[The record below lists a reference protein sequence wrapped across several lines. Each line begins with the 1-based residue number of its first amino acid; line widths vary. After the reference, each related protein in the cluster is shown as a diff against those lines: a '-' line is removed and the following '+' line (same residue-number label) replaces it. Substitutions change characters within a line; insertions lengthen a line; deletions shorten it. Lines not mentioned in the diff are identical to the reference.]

1 MEVSRRSFF
10 GSAVGFAVAG
20 GSQLVAT
27 GNTGA
32 INCAPPVSGATSC
45 APPVSDAQKRVP
57 PWKKGEFQIHLIY
70 TGVGE
75 SQFLIFPD
83 GTTMLLDC
91 PGNPAVNLGRDA
103 VPILPSAKLHAG
115 EWVARYVARVNP
127 NKTDVDYMAL
137 SHFHQDHGGGIS
149 YHKGVTK
156 WKGGEYYRSGFALAA
171 EKLKFRKAI
180 DRTGPTFDDFMKD
193 YSAPGATMKNL
204 EQLYRHLMER
214 DGLVLEKFRL
224 GATDQVVPLHGG
236 CEGFSVFNVLG
247 NGMVAKP
254 DGGTVDLFNGN
265 YDNLKKMQGFENPLS
280 VGYVFRYGAFSYGT
294 FGDFNARA
302 SDGKLVEKKA
312 APFMPRV
319 TVAKMNHHGCGGSHP
334 RVWVEALAPKV
345 WIGAV
350 WHQHHVDPYTLAKLG
365 TINCAPPVAGGS
377 RSCATETDLP
387 LLCPTVFPS
396 ERRIAAI
403 LAHEPWLPRV
413 VPASFR
419 GGHVVVTV
427 PPGGKTFTVRYLD
440 AGDEKMSVAFE
451 KEILA

>member
-1 MEVSRRSFF
+1 MEISRRSFVGGAF
-10 GSAVGFAVAG
+10 GFAA
-20 GSQLVAT
+20 LVGRAVSS
-27 GNTGA
+27 
-32 INCAPPVSGATSC
+32 APQNEARQTLPKWQ
-45 APPVSDAQKRVP
+45 P
-57 PWKKGEFQIHLIY
+57 GEFQIHFIH

-91 PGNPAVNLGRDA
+91 PGNPAVNLGRA
-103 VPILPSAKLHAG
+103 GVPILPSAKLHAG
-115 EWVARYVARVNP
+115 EWVAKYVQRVNP
-127 NKTDVDYMAL
+127 NKTDVDYLAL
-137 SHFHQDHGGGIS
+137 SHFHQDHGGGVS

-171 EKLKFRKAI
+171 EQLKFRKAI

-193 YSAPGATMKNL
+193 FSAPGATMKNM
-204 EQLYRHLMER
+204 EQLYRHLMDR

-224 GATDQVVPLHGG
+224 GATDQVVPLRGG
-236 CEGFSVFNVLG
+236 CEGFSVLNILG

-302 SDGKLVEKKA
+302 SDGKLVEKKT
-312 APFMPRV
+312 APYMPHV
-319 TVAKMNHHGCGGSHP
+319 TVAKMNHHGCPGSHP
-334 RVWVEALAPKV
+334 KVWVDALAPKV
-345 WIGAV
+345 WVGAI
-350 WHQHHVDPYTLAKLG
+350 WHQGHADPYTFEKLG
-365 TINCAPPVAGGS
+365 GS
-377 RSCATETDLP
+377 QLAATEADLP
-387 LLCPTVFPS
+387 LLCPTVYPS

-403 LAHEPWLPRV
+403 LQKALWLARV
-413 VPASFR
+413 VPASFA

-427 PPGGKTFTVRYLD
+427 PPGGKMFTVRYVD
-440 AGDEKMSVAFE
+440 AGDTKMSVAFART
-451 KEILA
+451 LTV

>member
-1 MEVSRRSFF
+1 MTLTRRGFVCGALGAALAGVSRVR
-10 GSAVGFAVAG
+10 AADA
-20 GSQLVAT
+20 
-27 GNTGA
+27 
-32 INCAPPVSGATSC
+32 
-45 APPVSDAQKRVP
+45 DAQRHVP
-57 PWKKGEFQIHLIY
+57 FWKKGEFQIHFIH

-75 SQFLIFPD
+75 SQFLVFPD

-91 PGNPAVNLGRDA
+91 PGNPAVNLGRA
-103 VPILPSAKLHAG
+103 GVPILPSAKLHAG
-115 EWVARYVARVNP
+115 EWVAKYVQRVNP
-127 NKTDVDYMAL
+127 NKTDVDYLAL
-137 SHFHQDHGGGIS
+137 SHFHQDHGGGVS

-193 YSAPGATMKNL
+193 YSAPGATMKNM
-204 EQLYRHLMER
+204 EQLYRHLMDR
-214 DGLVLEKFRL
+214 DGLALEKFRL
-224 GATDQVVPLHGG
+224 GATDQVVPLRGG
-236 CEGFSVFNVLG
+236 CEGFSVLNILG

-254 DGGTVDLFNGN
+254 GGGTVDLFNGN
-265 YDNLKKMQGFENPLS
+265 YDCLKTRQGFENPLS

-312 APFMPRV
+312 APYMPHV
-319 TVAKMNHHGCGGSHP
+319 TVAKMNHHGCPGSHP
-334 RVWVEALAPKV
+334 KVWVSALSPKV
-345 WIGAV
+345 WVGAI
-350 WHQHHVDPYTLAKLG
+350 WHQGHADPYTFEKLADE
-365 TINCAPPVAGGS
+365 TCYAGE
-377 RSCATETDLP
+377 RLI
-387 LLCPTVFPS
+387 CPTVYPS

-403 LAHEPWLPRV
+403 LQKAPWLPCV
-413 VPASFR
+413 VPASFA

-451 KEILA
+451 RELTSL

>member
-1 MEVSRRSFF
+1 MKISRRNFV
-10 GSAVGFAVAG
+10 GGALGFAIAG

-27 GNTGA
+27 ESA
-32 INCAPPVSGATSC
+32 VAVNCDPPVA
-45 APPVSDAQKRVP
+45 DAQERVP
-57 PWKKGEFQIHLIY
+57 PWKKGEFQIHFIH

-91 PGNPAVNLGRDA
+91 PGNPAVYLGRVG

-115 EWVARYVARVNP
+115 EWVAKYVQRVNP
-127 NKTDVDYMAL
+127 NKAEVDYLAL

-149 YHKGVTK
+149 YHKGVAK

-171 EKLKFRKAI
+171 EQLKFRKAI

-193 YSAPGATMKNL
+193 YSAPGATMKNM
-204 EQLYRHLMER
+204 EQLYRHLMDR

-224 GATDQVVPLHGG
+224 GATDQVVPLRDASA
-236 CEGFSVFNVLG
+236 CTGFSVLNLLG

-312 APFMPRV
+312 APYMPHV
-319 TVAKMNHHGCGGSHP
+319 TVAKMNHHGCPGSHP
-334 RVWVEALAPKV
+334 KVWVGALSPKV
-345 WIGAV
+345 WVGAI
-350 WHQHHVDPYTLAKLG
+350 WHQGHADAYTFEKLADE
-365 TINCAPPVAGGS
+365 TCYAGE
-377 RSCATETDLP
+377 RLI
-387 LLCPTVFPS
+387 CPTVYPS

-403 LAHEPWLPRV
+403 LQKAPWLPRV
-413 VPASFR
+413 VPASFA

-440 AGDEKMSVAFE
+440 AGDVKMNVVYK
-451 KEILA
+451 KEMAS

>member
-1 MEVSRRSFF
+1 MKISRRGFV
-10 GSAVGFAVAG
+10 GGALGFAAAG

-27 GNTGA
+27 EN
-32 INCAPPVSGATSC
+32 
-45 APPVSDAQKRVP
+45 SDAQERVPPVADAQERVP
-57 PWKKGEFQIHLIY
+57 PWEKGEFQIHFIH

-91 PGNPAVNLGRDA
+91 PGNPAVYLGRVG

-115 EWVARYVARVNP
+115 EWVAKYVQRVSP
-127 NKTDVDYMAL
+127 NKTEVDYLAL
-137 SHFHQDHGGGIS
+137 SHFHQDHGGGVS
-149 YHKGVTK
+149 YHKGVAK

-171 EKLKFRKAI
+171 EQLKFRKAI

-193 YSAPGATMKNL
+193 YSAPGATMKNM
-204 EQLYRHLMER
+204 EQLYRHLMDR

-224 GATDQVVPLHGG
+224 GATDQVVPLRDASA
-236 CEGFSVFNVLG
+236 CAGFSVLNILG

-312 APFMPRV
+312 APYMPHV
-319 TVAKMNHHGCGGSHP
+319 TVAKMNHHGCPGSHP
-334 RVWVEALAPKV
+334 KVWVGALSPKAWV
-345 WIGAV
+345 GAV
-350 WHQHHVDPYTLAKLG
+350 WHQGHADPYTFEKL
-365 TINCAPPVAGGS
+365 GGS

-387 LLCPTVFPS
+387 LICPTVYPS

-403 LAHEPWLPRV
+403 LQKAPWLPRV
-413 VPASFR
+413 VPASFA

-427 PPGGKTFTVRYLD
+427 PPGGKTFTVRYID
-440 AGDEKMSVAFE
+440 AGDVKMNIVYE
-451 KEILA
+451 KEMKS

>member
-1 MEVSRRSFF
+1 MKISRRNFV
-10 GSAVGFAVAG
+10 GGALGFAVAG
-20 GSQLVAT
+20 GARSSAT
-27 GNTGA
+27 A
-32 INCAPPVSGATSC
+32 A
-45 APPVSDAQKRVP
+45 DAQERVP
-57 PWKKGEFQIHLIY
+57 PWKKGEFHIHFIH

-91 PGNPAVNLGRDA
+91 PGNPAVYLGRA
-103 VPILPSAKLHAG
+103 GVPILPSARLHAG
-115 EWVARYVARVNP
+115 EWVAKYVQRVSP
-127 NKTDVDYMAL
+127 NKTEVDYLAL

-171 EKLKFRKAI
+171 EQLKFRKAI

-193 YSAPGATMKNL
+193 YSAPGATMKNM
-204 EQLYRHLMER
+204 EQLYRHLMDR

-224 GATDQVVPLHGG
+224 GATDQVVPLRDASA
-236 CEGFSVFNVLG
+236 CAGFSVLNILG

-265 YDNLKKMQGFENPLS
+265 YDNLKKTQWFENPLS
-280 VGYVFRYGAFSYGT
+280 VGHVFRYGAFSYGT

-312 APFMPRV
+312 APYMPHV
-319 TVAKMNHHGCGGSHP
+319 TVAKMNHHGCPGSHP
-334 RVWVEALAPKV
+334 KVWVGALSPKAWV
-345 WIGAV
+345 GAV
-350 WHQHHVDPYTLAKLG
+350 WHQGHVDPYTLEKL
-365 TINCAPPVAGGS
+365 GGS

-387 LLCPTVFPS
+387 LICPTVYPS

-403 LAHEPWLPRV
+403 LQKAPWLPQV
-413 VPASFR
+413 VPASFA

-427 PPGGKTFTVRYLD
+427 PPGGKTFTVRYID
-440 AGDEKMSVAFE
+440 AGDVKMNIVYE
-451 KEILA
+451 KEMKS

>member
-1 MEVSRRSFF
+1 MNDFLTRR
-10 GSAVGFAVAG
+10 GFLGGAAALMAG
-20 GSQLVAT
+20 GAFARENPDAKAQEAE
-27 GNTGA
+27 
-32 INCAPPVSGATSC
+32 APKPAL
-45 APPVSDAQKRVP
+45 PK
-57 PWKKGEFQIHLIY
+57 WKPGEFQIHFIY

-91 PGNPAVNLGRDA
+91 PGNPAVNLGRNS

-115 EWVARYVARVNP
+115 EWVARYVKRVNP
-127 NKTDVDYMAL
+127 HSADVDYMAI
-137 SHFHQDHGGGIS
+137 SHFHQDHGGGVS
-149 YHKGVTK
+149 YHKGVMK

-171 EKLKFRKAI
+171 EQLKFRKAI

-193 YSAPGATMKNL
+193 WSAPGATMKNL
-204 EQLYRHLMER
+204 EQLYRHLMDR

-224 GATDQVVPLHGG
+224 GATDQVVPLHDASA
-236 CEGFSVFNVLG
+236 CAGFSVFNILG

-265 YDNLKKMQGFENPLS
+265 YDNLKGLQHFENPLS
-280 VGYVFRYGAFSYGT
+280 VGYIFRYGAFSYGT
-294 FGDFNARA
+294 FGDFNHRA

-312 APFMPRV
+312 GPLMPHV

-334 RVWVEALAPKV
+334 RVWVEALSPKAWV
-345 WIGAV
+345 GAV
-350 WHQHHVDPYTLAKLG
+350 WHQGHVDPYTFAKM
-365 TINCAPPVAGGS
+365 AD
-377 RSCATETDLP
+377 ETCYKGER
-387 LLCPTVFPS
+387 LLCPTVFPA

-403 LAHEPWLPRV
+403 LTNEPWLPRV

-427 PPGGKTFTVRYLD
+427 PPGGKTFTLRYLD
-440 AGDEKMSVAFE
+440 AGDEKMTIVDERVLTA
-451 KEILA
+451 

>member
-1 MEVSRRSFF
+1 MGGALALLGG
-10 GSAVGFAVAG
+10 GSAMGKMPVAQG
-20 GSQLVAT
+20 ELL
-27 GNTGA
+27 
-32 INCAPPVSGATSC
+32 
-45 APPVSDAQKRVP
+45 K
-57 PWKKGEFQIHLIY
+57 WKKGEFQIHFIH

-91 PGNPAVNLGRDA
+91 PGNPAVNLGRA
-103 VPILPSAKLHAG
+103 GVPILPSAKLHAG
-115 EWVARYVARVNP
+115 EWVARYVVRVNP
-127 NKTDVDYMAL
+127 NKTEVDYLAL

-149 YHKGVTK
+149 YHKGVAK

-171 EKLKFRKAI
+171 EQLKFRKAI

-193 YSAPGATMKNL
+193 YSAPGATMKNM
-204 EQLYRHLMER
+204 EQLYRHLMDR

-224 GATDQVVPLHGG
+224 GATDQVTPLRDASA
-236 CEGFSVFNVLG
+236 CAGFSVLNILG

-302 SDGKLVEKKA
+302 SDGKLVEKKT
-312 APFMPRV
+312 APYMPHV
-319 TVAKMNHHGCGGSHP
+319 TVAKMNHHGCPGSHP
-334 RVWVEALAPKV
+334 KVWVSALSPKV
-345 WIGAV
+345 WVGAI
-350 WHQHHVDPYTLAKLG
+350 WHQGHADAYTFEKMADE
-365 TINCAPPVAGGS
+365 TCYAGE
-377 RSCATETDLP
+377 RLI
-387 LLCPTVFPS
+387 CPTVYPS

-403 LAHEPWLPRV
+403 LQKAPWLPQV
-413 VPASFR
+413 VPASFA

-427 PPGGKTFTVRYLD
+427 PPGGKTFTVRYVD
-440 AGDEKMSVAFE
+440 AGDVKMNVVYE
-451 KEILA
+451 KEMVS

>member
-1 MEVSRRSFF
+1 MGGALALLGG
-10 GSAVGFAVAG
+10 GSAMGKM
-20 GSQLVAT
+20 
-27 GNTGA
+27 
-32 INCAPPVSGATSC
+32 PVVQGELPT
-45 APPVSDAQKRVP
+45 
-57 PWKKGEFQIHLIY
+57 WKKGEFQIHFIH

-75 SQFLIFPD
+75 SQFLVFPD

-91 PGNPAVNLGRDA
+91 PGNPAVNLGRA
-103 VPILPSAKLHAG
+103 GVPILPSAKLHAG

-127 NKTDVDYMAL
+127 NKTEVDYLAL

-149 YHKGVTK
+149 YHKGVAK

-171 EKLKFRKAI
+171 EQLKFRKAI

-193 YSAPGATMKNL
+193 YSAPGATMKNM
-204 EQLYRHLMER
+204 EQLYRHLMDR

-224 GATDQVVPLHGG
+224 GATDQVTPLRDASA
-236 CEGFSVFNVLG
+236 CAGFAVLNILG
-247 NGMVAKP
+247 NGMVAKS

-312 APFMPRV
+312 APYMPHM
-319 TVAKMNHHGCGGSHP
+319 TVAKMNHHGCPGSHP
-334 RVWVEALAPKV
+334 KVWVSALSPKV
-345 WIGAV
+345 WVGAI
-350 WHQHHVDPYTLAKLG
+350 WHQGHADAYTFEKMADEA
-365 TINCAPPVAGGS
+365 CYAGE
-377 RSCATETDLP
+377 RLI
-387 LLCPTVFPS
+387 CPTVYPS

-403 LAHEPWLPRV
+403 LQKAPWLPQV
-413 VPASFR
+413 VPASFA

-427 PPGGKTFTVRYLD
+427 PPGGKTFTVRYVD
-440 AGDEKMSVAFE
+440 AGDVKMNVVYE
-451 KEILA
+451 KEMVS